1 MGWGSRMNR
10 SLWLLV
16 VLILAACLMPGGR
29 ARACSFGGPSQYVVD
44 ASMQATDHVAPTL
57 PPVSVARL
65 QRGEKTGGCTD
76 GSTCDGFGSLA
87 LSVAPSDDVTPANAI
102 GYRFS
107 LAAGALPPG
116 FSILLDQPSQVVVSD
131 GEIWFNWTD
140 GTEDHAPID
149 FTLRVAAIDRAGNES
164 APQMVRVTDN
174 PGGCAI
180 ARPHA
185 RGKAWFVVAAM
196 VLAARSRRRQR
207 RT

>member
-1 MGWGSRMNR
+1 MNR
-10 SLWLLV
+10 SLRLLV
-16 VLILAACLMPGGR
+16 ALVVVAAACLMPGGR
-29 ARACSFGGPSQYVVD
+29 ARACSFSGPSPYVVD

-65 QRGEKTGGCTD
+65 QRGEKTGGCT
-76 GSTCDGFGSLA
+76 GASTCDGFGSLA

-140 GTEDHAPID
+140 GTDDHAPID
-149 FTLRVAAIDRAGNES
+149 FTLRVTAIDRAGNES
-164 APQMVRVTDN
+164 APQMVRVIDD

-185 RGKAWFVVAAM
+185 RGRAWLLVVVM
-196 VLAARSRRRQR
+196 VLAARHRRRR